1 MAKVNLQPY
10 WEFFKAERWAD
21 AEEFLR
27 RQIEACGPGDAD
39 LLVHLQQLL
48 GGTLA
53 KLGRSSEATAS
64 SRSAV
69 EAAQRQGQP
78 INSIAIARY
87 THACQ
92 LLAAGDAD
100 AALHEAQEALPLYK
114 PVEFHLHTVSAEALS
129 QLGRHSEARVA
140 ALAAVAAAPNDIER
154 ETTRRNVEEIL
165 GREGTGK
172 HGVATDD

>member
-1 MAKVNLQPY
+1 MAKVNLQPF

-21 AEEFLR
+21 AEQFLR
-27 RQIEACGPGDAD
+27 RQIEACGPGDGD
-39 LLVHLQQLL
+39 LLVHLRQLL

-53 KLGRSSEATAS
+53 KLGRPSEATAS

-78 INSIAIARY
+78 VNSIGVARY
-87 THACQ
+87 IHACQ

-100 AALHEAQEALPLYK
+100 AALQEAREALALYK

-129 QLGRHSEARVA
+129 QLGRHSEARAA

-154 ETTRRNVEEIL
+154 ENTRRHLAEII
-165 GREGTGK
+165 GRDGT
-172 HGVATDD
+172 D